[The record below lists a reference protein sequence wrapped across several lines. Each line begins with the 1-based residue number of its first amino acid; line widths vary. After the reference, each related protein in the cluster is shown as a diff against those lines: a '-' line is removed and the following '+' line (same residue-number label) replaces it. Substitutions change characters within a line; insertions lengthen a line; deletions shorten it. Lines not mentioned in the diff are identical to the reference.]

1 MIGNTNLSDMTIRGW
16 TSRYSEIRKEFG
28 YSREKD
34 FESATLLDLFLK
46 QTSTLKEIKKIIH
59 DKSVFVV
66 GAGPSLSSSFPYLKK
81 YKHVPKIAADS
92 AVQILLEKKI
102 YPEIVVTD
110 LDGEEQS
117 LKRINKKNSI
127 ILVHAHGDNIAK
139 LPLVSNFKKCIGT
152 TQTEPIGQIQNFGGF
167 TDGDRCVFLANHF
180 RAKNIILFG
189 MDFGKIVG
197 KYSGTKKS
205 AKQIKLKKLR
215 MGKKLLEWLA
225 SKTKNNLYT
234 TSKPIKGFKKICYK
248 DLEKIVNS

>member
-1 MIGNTNLSDMTIRGW
+1 MIKHTNLSDMTIKGW
-16 TSRYSEIRKEFG
+16 TRRYSEIRKEFG
-28 YSREKD
+28 YSKRKD

-46 QTSTLKEIKKIIH
+46 QTSSPKEIKKIIH

-81 YKHVPKIAADS
+81 YKRVPKIAADS

-152 TQTEPIGQIQNFGGF
+152 TQTEPIGKIQNFGGF

-180 RAKNIILFG
+180 CAKNIILFG